1 VSRRGRNTL
10 LGCGL
15 VLLLLLGACS
25 TDRAATGAPLHAF
38 TDALDD
44 EVPRLM
50 KRFGVP
56 GVAIAIIR
64 DGEPA
69 WSGAYGLADRETD
82 VPMTVDTVCRAESIS
97 KSVTA
102 WGIMKLVEQGEI
114 DLDAPI
120 ASYLPGWALPGSL
133 HDEHAITVEHLLSH
147 RSGLPLG
154 TIGPPS
160 EYAPGAP
167 RPTVSQFVQADAVL
181 IQEPGE
187 SFLYSDVG
195 FNTLELVMDAVGG
208 QEFVDYMEREVLVPL
223 GMTDSSYAWRS
234 SYETDLANGYEMDG
248 TPVPPYV
255 YPAHASGGL
264 FVTVDDVALFVAAS
278 VGSATVPGTRVL
290 SDAGRRE
297 MYRPRATIPGLYGF
311 VADAYG
317 LGHFVE
323 ELPDGR
329 TAVWHGGQGHG
340 WMTHFHAVP
349 ESGEGIVVLTNSQR
363 SWPLIASILPRWAS
377 WSGIGTVRFGVITP
391 ATRVFWAVIA
401 AVGLVTIWL
410 AYRLLDGVFRG
421 NRLWAPFSGV
431 RPVARL
437 AQGIAGVTVLA
448 TVLWRISLPYVDEA
462 SIFPTAVPWAA
473 VALIALGS
481 VLVVGA
487 AVPRRGARDAA
498 PPP

>member
-25 TDRAATGAPLHAF
+25 TDRVATGAPLHAF

-114 DLDAPI
+114 
-120 ASYLPGWALPGSL
+120 
-133 HDEHAITVEHLLSH
+133 
-147 RSGLPLG
+147 
-154 TIGPPS
+154 
-160 EYAPGAP
+160 
-167 RPTVSQFVQADAVL
+167 
-181 IQEPGE
+181 
-187 SFLYSDVG
+187 
-195 FNTLELVMDAVGG
+195 
-208 QEFVDYMEREVLVPL
+208 
-223 GMTDSSYAWRS
+223 
-234 SYETDLANGYEMDG
+234 EMDG